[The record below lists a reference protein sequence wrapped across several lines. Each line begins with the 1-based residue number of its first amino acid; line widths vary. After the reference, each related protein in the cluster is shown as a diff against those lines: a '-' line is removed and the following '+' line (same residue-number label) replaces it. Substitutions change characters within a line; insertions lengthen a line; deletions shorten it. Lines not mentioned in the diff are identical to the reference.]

1 MKNKIID
8 VLNKLLQNEKLGK
21 SDAIEIIL
29 YVTKIDYDEVIIN
42 QNKFL
47 TEKEIKQIF
56 KISKSVAKGKPLAY
70 ILGYKIF
77 RGHKIIVNK
86 NTLIPRMETEQI
98 LDYVN
103 DFIKT
108 NNKNTL
114 NALDLCTGSGCLG
127 ISMFL
132 ENKQSINK
140 IVISDISKKALK
152 VAKQNIEMHDATNNI
167 EILKSDFLN
176 NILDVKNKF
185 NILVCNPP
193 YIDKNDL
200 NIDDSTLKHE
210 PKLALFAE
218 DNGLFYYKEVIKNID
233 RLMAIKERFII
244 VFEIGWK
251 QKDELETYLNNKIG
265 LKYKWKFAKDYFD
278 NWRNLIIFNKEI

>member
-8 VLNKLLQNEKLGK
+8 VLNKLLQNEKLGR
-21 SDAIEIIL
+21 SDAIEIIS
-29 YVTKIDYDEVIIN
+29 YVTKIEYNEVIIN
-42 QNKFL
+42 QNNFL
-47 TEKEIKQIF
+47 SKKVVKHIF
-56 KISKSVAKGKPLAY
+56 KILKSLAKGKPLAY

-108 NNKNTL
+108 NNKNKL

-152 VAKQNIEMHDATNNI
+152 VAKQNVEMHDATSNI
-167 EILKSDFLN
+167 ELFQSDFLT
-176 NILDVKNKF
+176 NILNDKNKF

-200 NIDDSTLKHE
+200 NIDDSTLKYE

-218 DNGLFYYKEVIKNID
+218 DNGLFYYKEVIKNIN
-233 RLMAIKERFII
+233 RIMAIKEQFII

-251 QKDELETYLNNKIG
+251 QKDGLETYLNNEIG
-265 LKYKWKFAKDYFD
+265 LKYKWKFTKDYFN